1 MCVPAICS
9 AQVIL
14 FCLTMLTPVRLIFSY
29 VPEGAALALQCTRV
43 MRMIRAL
50 RIVRAAKVA
59 PKLALVLES
68 LIKSISSV
76 AYIFIFTVLN
86 TYLFAIVGC
95 TIFKKNDPFHFGNLF
110 DSMVTL
116 FRIATLDSWGTI
128 MYFLGYGDNIV
139 FCRILLNSGIV

>member
-1 MCVPAICS
+1 
-9 AQVIL
+9 
-14 FCLTMLTPVRLIFSY
+14 
-29 VPEGAALALQCTRV
+29 
-43 MRMIRAL
+43 MIRAL